1 MKRLHYF
8 LAKRWVLSNGLKITV
23 NLFKSNLLLLYF
35 ILSSYTVLG
44 CFVMQNI
51 FFSFLLGIKFID
63 WKHEL
68 GSCNLLFL
76 RIFWGVIL
84 FGCWENGVGKES
96 DFRKESENTWA
107 TLCLENVIP
116 KSIQTRSEVSHNYY
130 KQWPSSNYE
139 CSSNWRSLDSIL
151 VCKSC
156 IHDVKVCCSIVT
168 LLLQSSE
175 ITPSQMARS
184 CKVAVD
190 SVNVNKNRYLDVV
203 PCKLMFL
210 NL

>member
-130 KQWPSSNYE
+130 KQWPSNGKITDGSSRKPTFTTKRIESNTVFRGAFAFVT
-139 CSSNWRSLDSIL
+139 SSFSLQI
-151 VCKSC
+151 
-156 IHDVKVCCSIVT
+156 
-168 LLLQSSE
+168 E
-175 ITPSQMARS
+175 
-184 CKVAVD
+184 
-190 SVNVNKNRYLDVV
+190 
-203 PCKLMFL
+203 
-210 NL
+210 